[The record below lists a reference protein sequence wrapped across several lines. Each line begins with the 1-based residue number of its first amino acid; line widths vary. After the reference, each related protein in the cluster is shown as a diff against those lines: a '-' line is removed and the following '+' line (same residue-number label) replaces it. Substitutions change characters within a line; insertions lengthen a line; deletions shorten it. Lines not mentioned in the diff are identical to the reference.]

1 MDRGSPVSELYDAG
15 PQSGG
20 RPPAPG
26 RLAFVQA
33 FLNSFFDLEEHWGQ
47 DLFATPTG
55 LQRWLGQRGLPLGR
69 ITRAELVRVL
79 VIREGL
85 RAVLAEHNGVPPDPA
100 VRVALREA
108 TQGLSAAFTLED
120 GGDIAPAPACA
131 GVAGALGLL
140 LAVIHESQTAGSWT
154 HLKTCPGHDCGWVF
168 FDNSRNGGSTW
179 CSMQVCGNREKA
191 RAYRRRSRVKTRRS

>member
-1 MDRGSPVSELYDAG
+1 MRELYDAG

-33 FLNSFFDLEEHWGQ
+33 FVNSFFDLEEHWGQ
-47 DLFATPTG
+47 DHFATPAS
-55 LQRWLGQRGLPLGR
+55 LRRWLEQRGLSAGR
-69 ITRAELVRVL
+69 VTRADVARVRV
-79 VIREGL
+79 IRDGL
-85 RAVLAEHNGVPPDPA
+85 RAELAEHNGMPPDPS

-108 TQGLSAAFTLED
+108 THGLSASFKLDDT
-120 GGDIAPAPACA
+120 GDIAPTPASP

-140 LAVIHESQTAGSWT
+140 LAVIHESQTAGNWT
-154 HLKTCPGHDCGWVF
+154 RLKSCPGHDCGWAF

-179 CSMQVCGNREKA
+179 CSMQVCGNRAKA
-191 RAYRRRSRVKTRRS
+191 RAYRRRSRDSAA